1 MLDVNDSIVSL
12 NDFQHSLL
20 LVRSLVELRST
31 RGSVLLG
38 VAYGRHLLLHKQL
51 EDLSDVLVKEVGISD
66 KLFELKDTVQE
77 ATSNLTGHL
86 SMDILD
92 REVNSVTN
100 ELNFLGTILNGIKL
114 TKVDFREADLL
125 DGSGLLRLVLSRS
138 LLLLSGHSLEG
149 VVVNDG
155 LLGSLTSALS
165 TTLTV
170 VLTTASAT
178 LTISS
183 AVLSLVLTTTASTL
197 VVSSSGVV
205 SVLSLSLVHV
215 TSMVLLHTADAL
227 HHVLLFGSL
236 VLTVSEPVEHL
247 SLFAGVLLVLKFLL
261 RYPEVNGDGS
271 VAEGGTLVKHLDGVL
286 GMVNVFVENESLLV

>member
-125 DGSGLLRLVLSRS
+125 DGSGLLRLVLNRS

-165 TTLTV
+165 TLTV

-236 VLTVSEPVEHL
+236 VFTVSEPVEHL
-247 SLFAGVLLVLKFLL
+247 SLFAGVLLVLEFLL

>member
-66 KLFELKDTVQE
+66 KLLELKDTVQE

-125 DGSGLLRLVLSRS
+125 DGSGLLRLVLNRS

-165 TTLTV
+165 TLTV

-236 VLTVSEPVEHL
+236 VFTVSEPVEHL
-247 SLFAGVLLVLKFLL
+247 SLFAGVLLVLEFLL
-261 RYPEVNGDGS
+261 RYPEVNGDRS

-286 GMVNVFVENESLLV
+286 GMINVFVENESLLV

>member
-125 DGSGLLRLVLSRS
+125 DGSGLLRLVLNRS

-165 TTLTV
+165 TLTV

-236 VLTVSEPVEHL
+236 VFTVSEPVEHF
-247 SLFAGVLLVLKFLL
+247 SLFAGVLLVLEFLL
-261 RYPEVNGDGS
+261 RYPEVNGDRP

-286 GMVNVFVENESLLV
+286 GMINVFVENESLLV

>member
-51 EDLSDVLVKEVGISD
+51 EDLCDVLVKEVGISD

-125 DGSGLLRLVLSRS
+125 DGGGLLRLVLNRS

-165 TTLTV
+165 TLTV

-247 SLFAGVLLVLKFLL
+247 SLFAGVLLVLEFLL
-261 RYPEVNGDGS
+261 RYPEVNGDRS
-271 VAEGGTLVKHLDGVL
+271 VAEGGTLIKHLDGVL
-286 GMVNVFVENESLLV
+286 GMINVFVENESLLV

>member
-125 DGSGLLRLVLSRS
+125 DGSGLLRLVLNRS

-165 TTLTV
+165 TLTV

-236 VLTVSEPVEHL
+236 VFTVSEPVEHL
-247 SLFAGVLLVLKFLL
+247 SLFAGVLLVLEFLL
-261 RYPEVNGDGS
+261 RYPEVNGDRS

>member
-155 LLGSLTSALS
+155 LLESLTSALS

-236 VLTVSEPVEHL
+236 VFTVSEPVEHEP
-247 SLFAGVLLVLKFLL
+247 APV
-261 RYPEVNGDGS
+261 
-271 VAEGGTLVKHLDGVL
+271 
-286 GMVNVFVENESLLV
+286 

>member
-125 DGSGLLRLVLSRS
+125 DGSGLLRLVLNRS

-165 TTLTV
+165 TLTV

-247 SLFAGVLLVLKFLL
+247 SLFAGVLLVLEFLL
-261 RYPEVNGDGS
+261 RYPEVNGDRS

-286 GMVNVFVENESLLV
+286 GMINVFVENESLLV

>member
-125 DGSGLLRLVLSRS
+125 DGSGLLRLVLNRS

-165 TTLTV
+165 TLTV

-247 SLFAGVLLVLKFLL
+247 SLFAGVLLVLEFLL

>member
-125 DGSGLLRLVLSRS
+125 DGSGLLRLVLNRS

-165 TTLTV
+165 TLTV

-236 VLTVSEPVEHL
+236 VFTVSEPVEHL
-247 SLFAGVLLVLKFLL
+247 SLFAGVLLVLEFLL

-286 GMVNVFVENESLLV
+286 GMINVFVENESLLV

>member
-125 DGSGLLRLVLSRS
+125 DGSGLLRLVLNRS

-165 TTLTV
+165 TLTV

-236 VLTVSEPVEHL
+236 VFTVSEPVEHL
-247 SLFAGVLLVLKFLL
+247 SLFAGVLLVLEFLL
-261 RYPEVNGDGS
+261 RYPEVNGDRS

-286 GMVNVFVENESLLV
+286 GMINVFVENESLLV